1 MTTHGNMRSLILL
14 AALAATASAQTLTA
28 TERAIARAVD
38 AHNPEALAL
47 LERVVNL
54 NSGTNNTAGVRA
66 VGEIFIREFQ
76 ALGFKARLEQGTPS
90 RGPHLVAEH
99 PGPGPKLLLIGH
111 LDTVFEPSSPFQKF
125 ERLTDTTARGP
136 GIIDMKGG
144 DVIIVHALKA
154 LEDAGQLDRMNI
166 VVVMTGD
173 EEAAGRPL
181 SEARRALID
190 AARGAT
196 YALGFEDGP
205 GDPKYAVISRRS
217 SSGWRLTTSGQ
228 TGHSSQIFGEQMGFG
243 AIYEAARILNGF
255 REALSKEQ
263 YLTFNPGLAIGGAAT
278 TVDTTGS
285 TGSATGKTN
294 IISPTMTVAGDIR
307 AISPEQLSRAQATMR
322 RIVSENLPKTT
333 ATISFDEGYPPMAPT
348 DGNRRLLAQYDA
360 ISRALGLPPVEAV
373 DPSRAGAADVAFV
386 ASIVPM
392 LMDGI
397 GLMGTNDHSDRETA
411 DLRTLPTQTKKA
423 AILISRLGAGVRP

>member
-1 MTTHGNMRSLILL
+1 MRSLILV
-14 AALAATASAQTLTA
+14 AAFASTASAQVLTA
-28 TERAIARAVD
+28 SERAVARAVD
-38 AHNPEALAL
+38 TRNAEALAL
-47 LERVVNL
+47 LERVVNI
-54 NSGTNNTAGVRA
+54 NSGTNNIAGVRA
-66 VGEIFIREFQ
+66 VGEVFVKEFQ
-76 ALGFKARLEQGTPS
+76 SLGFTARLETGSPN
-90 RGPHLVAEH
+90 RGPHLIAEH
-99 PGPGPKLLLIGH
+99 PGTGPKLLLIGH
-111 LDTVFEPSSPFQKF
+111 LDTVFEPTSPFQKF
-125 ERLTDTTARGP
+125 ERLSDSTARGP

-154 LEDAGQLDRMNI
+154 LKDAGQLDKLNI

-181 SEARRALID
+181 SEARRALVN
-190 AARGAT
+190 AALGAA

-217 SSGWRLTTSGQ
+217 SSNWRLNTSGA

-243 AIYEAARILNGF
+243 AIYEAARIVNGF

-263 YLTFNPGLAIGGAAT
+263 YLTFNPGMAVGGTAI
-278 TVDTTGS
+278 TVDS
-285 TGSATGKTN
+285 TATSGSATGKGN
-294 IISPTMTVAGDIR
+294 VIAPTMTVTGDIR
-307 AISPEQLSRAQATMR
+307 AISPEQLARAQATMR
-322 RIVSENLPKTT
+322 RIVSENLAKTT

-360 ISRALGLPPVEAV
+360 ISKSLGLPPVDAV

-386 ASIVPM
+386 ASMVPM

-397 GLMGTNDHSDRETA
+397 GLMGHDDHSDKETA

-423 AILISRLGAGVRP
+423 AILIGRLGAGVRP

>member
-1 MTTHGNMRSLILL
+1 MRSLILVV
-14 AALAATASAQTLTA
+14 AFAGTASAQTLTA
-28 TERAIARAVD
+28 VERDLARAVD
-38 AHNPEALAL
+38 THNAEALAL
-47 LERVVNL
+47 LERVVNI
-54 NSGTNNTAGVRA
+54 NSGTNNVAGVRA
-66 VGEIFIREFQ
+66 VGEIFAKEFQ
-76 ALGFKARLEQGTPS
+76 SLGFTARLEQGSPT

-99 PGPGPKLLLIGH
+99 PGPGPKILLIGH
-111 LDTVFEPSSPFQKF
+111 LDTVFEPTSPFQKF
-125 ERLTDTTARGP
+125 EKLSDSTARGP

-144 DVIIVHALKA
+144 DVIIVHALRA
-154 LEDAGQLDRMNI
+154 LKDAGQLDKMNV

-181 SEARRALID
+181 SEARRALVN
-190 AARGAT
+190 AAQGAA

-217 SSGWRLTTSGQ
+217 SSSWRLTTTGA

-243 AIYEAARILNGF
+243 AIYEAARIVNGF

-263 YLTFNPGLAIGGAAT
+263 YLTFNPGMAVGGTAT
-278 TVDTTGS
+278 TVDS
-285 TGSATGKTN
+285 TATSGTASGKTN
-294 IISPTMTVAGDIR
+294 VISPTMTVTGDIR
-307 AISPEQLSRAQATMR
+307 AISPEQLTRAQATMR

-348 DGNRRLLAQYDA
+348 EGNRRLIAQYDA
-360 ISRALGLPPVEAV
+360 ISRGLGLPPVTAV
-373 DPSRAGAADVAFV
+373 DPSKAGAADVAFV

-397 GLMGTNDHSDRETA
+397 GLMGHDDHSDRETA

-423 AILISRLGAGVRP
+423 AILIRRLGSGIRP

>member
-1 MTTHGNMRSLILL
+1 MRSVLL
-14 AALAATASAQTLTA
+14 VALFASNAAAQALTAS
-28 TERAIARAVD
+28 ERAIATAVD
-38 AHNPEALAL
+38 KRSAESLAL
-47 LERVVNL
+47 LERVVNI

-66 VGEIFIREFQ
+66 VGEVFLKEFQ
-76 ALGFKARLEQGTPS
+76 ALGFNARLEQGSAS

-99 PGPGPKLLLIGH
+99 PAAGPKILLIGH

-125 ERLTDTTARGP
+125 ERLTDSTARGP

-144 DVIIVHALKA
+144 DVIILQALKA
-154 LEDAGQLDRMNI
+154 LRDAGQLDRMNV

-190 AARGAT
+190 AAKGAT

-205 GDPKYAVISRRS
+205 GDPKFAVISRRS
-217 SSGWRLTTSGQ
+217 STSWRLTTTGE
-228 TGHSSQIFGEQMGFG
+228 TGHSSQIFTETMGFG
-243 AIYEAARILNGF
+243 AIYEASRIVNGF
-255 REALSKEQ
+255 REALSRER
-263 YLTFNPGLAIGGAAT
+263 YLTFNPGFAVGGTAT
-278 TVDTTGS
+278 TVDTTA
-285 TGSATGKTN
+285 TAGSASGKGN
-294 IISPTMTVAGDIR
+294 VIAPTMTVTGDIR
-307 AISPEQLSRAQATMR
+307 AISPEQLARAQETMR

-360 ISRALGLPPVEAV
+360 ASRALGLSPVDAV

-386 ASIVPM
+386 ASMVPM
-392 LMDGI
+392 LIDRI
-397 GLMGTNDHSDRETA
+397 GLMGHDDHSDKETA
-411 DLRTLPTQTKKA
+411 DLRTLPTQTRKA
-423 AILISRLGAGVRP
+423 AILIARLGAGVRP